1 MGQDDQVRKGEDPG
15 ELMSGNEFDDMQS
28 HDRANETRILWSEI
42 GVLALMAFLAAIY
55 FIAA

>member
-1 MGQDDQVRKGEDPG
+1 
-15 ELMSGNEFDDMQS
+15 MSGNEFDDMQS